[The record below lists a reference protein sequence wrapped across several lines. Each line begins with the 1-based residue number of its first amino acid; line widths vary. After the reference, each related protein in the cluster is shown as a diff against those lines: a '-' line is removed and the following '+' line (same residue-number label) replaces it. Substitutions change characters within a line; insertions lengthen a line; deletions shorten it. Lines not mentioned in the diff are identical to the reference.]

1 MPKMP
6 KMSKLPKMPKMKKG
20 SKISGHRLTRIFTDL
35 VKIGF

>member
-1 MPKMP
+1 MP

-20 SKISGHRLTRIFTDL
+20 SKFFGHRLAQIFTDL